1 MLNFVQVAKHRFSLV
16 AAVKIGDLF
25 VDCSD
30 RLPMP
35 SILTYLCASLLY
47 GIAGWYFWQAMRTAS
62 PVAGVAPSVK
72 LQQYAMLIP
81 LGMHGLL
88 LYQSVFTGDML
99 SFGIGNALSA
109 IVWLTALIYWASG
122 FFSSLRG
129 LQNLIA
135 PISAIAAVAV
145 LIPLLLPSIHP
156 LAHAGMTAFIA
167 HLLAAMLAY
176 SLFTIAALHAV
187 LMTLLERR
195 LHHSVVSSLFIQL
208 PPLLVME
215 KMLFRLVWTGFTLL
229 SLTLLSGVVF
239 SEELFGQSVTLT
251 HKNLFG
257 FISWGIFAA
266 LLAGRYF
273 YGWRGRT
280 AIRWLLAG
288 CVALVLSYLGSKFVL
303 EIILNR

>member
-1 MLNFVQVAKHRFSLV
+1 
-16 AAVKIGDLF
+16 
-25 VDCSD
+25 
-30 RLPMP
+30 MP
-35 SILTYLCASLLY
+35 SILSYLSTSLLY
-47 GIAGWYFWQAMRTAS
+47 GIAGWYFWRIMRTAAS
-62 PVAGVAPSVK
+62 AAGTMPNVK
-72 LQQYAMLIP
+72 LQQYVMLVP
-81 LGMHGLL
+81 LMAHGLV
-88 LYQSVFTGDML
+88 LYHAVFMDNML
-99 SFGIGNALSA
+99 SFGVGNAISA
-109 IVWLTALIYWASG
+109 IVWLTAVIYWMSG

-135 PISAIAAVAV
+135 PLSAIAAVAV

-156 LAHAGMTAFIA
+156 LAHAGMTAFKA
-167 HLLAAMLAY
+167 HLLTAMLAY

-195 LHHSVVSSLFIQL
+195 LHHSEVSPIFLQL

-215 KMLFRLVWTGFTLL
+215 KMLFRLVWIGFILL

-239 SEELFGQSVTLT
+239 SEELFGQSVPFT
-251 HKNLFG
+251 HKSLFG

-266 LLAGRYF
+266 LLAGRHL

-280 AIRWLLAG
+280 AIRWMLAG
-288 CVALVLSYLGSKFVL
+288 FAALVLSYIGSKFVL